1 MFSELLEESVT
12 KDDIEA
18 VVKAKNLYGSC
29 MNTSTSYPLHWWE
42 WKKLKKMS
50 NWNRCTKIIC
60 WLSQL
65 TIFTRVKFTNLRR
78 VHTYI
83 CYRRFTSFFFQLIAQ
98 IEGDD
103 ISVALPLLKEVGG
116 WPILGKNEGGNWNEE
131 NFSLASLI
139 ASINKYSNVPFIY
152 PYVFVDS
159 KNKRQK
165 VLYVSI
171 LTWEWLFTAL
181 LFHPEYFIKSWI

>member
-50 NWNRCTKIIC
+50 NWNRCTKRIC

-83 CYRRFTSFFFQLIAQ
+83 CYRRFTSFFFSIDSPDRGRWYICGTATF
-98 IEGDD
+98 
-103 ISVALPLLKEVGG
+103 KGG
-116 WPILGKNEGGNWNEE
+116 RRLADTGEE
-131 NFSLASLI
+131 RGRKLEWGELFSGF
-139 ASINKYSNVPFIY
+139 PH
-152 PYVFVDS
+152 
-159 KNKRQK
+159 RQ
-165 VLYVSI
+165 YQ
-171 LTWEWLFTAL
+171 
-181 LFHPEYFIKSWI
+181 